1 MRWLIVLQ
9 RKIKQGREMGGWQ
22 GMDSMAR
29 ANLPERDPKAA
40 ADVIQGGIM
49 QVSTPAEVVG

>member
-1 MRWLIVLQ
+1 MVNSATEKNKAGEGNGWLA
-9 RKIKQGREMGGWQ
+9 

-49 QVSTPAEVVG
+49 QASTPAEVVG